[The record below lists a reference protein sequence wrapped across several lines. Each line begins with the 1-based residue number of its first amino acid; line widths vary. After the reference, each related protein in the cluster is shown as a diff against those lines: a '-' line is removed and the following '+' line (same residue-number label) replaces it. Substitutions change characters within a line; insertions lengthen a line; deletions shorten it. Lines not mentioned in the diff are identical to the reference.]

1 MSNEFVSNNPE
12 TFISRGFMT
21 GRTLTL
27 GGVRAGIK
35 KAGESG
41 RVGMQFFFTEV
52 AKDGE
57 RRILS
62 SFLHDGAWGD
72 QMKPSDNL
80 KGLVPEA
87 GADKPFVEKDSPLGL
102 FNTALKQA
110 GCPAKLQTG
119 DYSKLIGMELVL
131 EEKALPSF
139 KRKKSVDPDEK
150 AAPAKEYKT
159 EVPSK
164 IITLPADN
172 ADYVKLTEKEITK
185 HLKEVED
192 KRSARKAAQG
202 NDPELDAA
210 VDEVVD
216 AATADD
222 DDEEPKPAKKGKK
235 AKPAPVEDDDDDEP
249 AAADSFGDDDDD
261 DTAAAP
267 DADDDDEAP
276 ADNPAEALAAKLIL
290 KVLKADKKVKG
301 SALLQKVH
309 PHLAGTDKKI
319 TAAVLKLVQKPS
331 FIAGID
337 GVSIKGNMVVLG

>member
-235 AKPAPVEDDDDDEP
+235 AKSAPVEDDDDEPASDSFGDDDDEP
-249 AAADSFGDDDDD
+249 AAAD
-261 DTAAAP
+261 
-267 DADDDDEAP
+267 DDEP
-276 ADNPAEALAAKLIL
+276 ETPEEDSTENPAEALAAKLIL

-319 TAAVLKLVQKPS
+319 TAAVLKLVQSPK
-331 FIAGID
+331 FIAGVD
-337 GVSIKGNMVVLG
+337 GVTVKGNMVVLG